1 MSGIRFRNPEVRM
14 SAALASAEAAVKD
27 PAVTLRELLGMLGEQ
42 GLLVFCG
49 VLAAPFLL
57 PLTVP
62 GMSTVLGLPMLLIGF
77 AVMLSRVPWLP
88 ERLLSRSLPAP
99 TVRSVLGRVRGWAER
114 FEHLVRPR
122 LLGLTGGRVVNF
134 ANGALVIA
142 AVLLLMAP
150 IPLVPFV
157 NSLPAF
163 AIILL
168 CFGMAERDGAV
179 ILFGYLMTVVSAVYV
194 GGLVLLVFYVGMR
207 HEEAFEA
214 IRLWFD

>member
-1 MSGIRFRNPEVRM
+1 VSSIQFRNPEVRM
-14 SAALASAEAAVKD
+14 SAALASAEAAVTD
-27 PAVTLRELLGMLGEQ
+27 PAITLRELLAMLGEQ

-77 AVMLSRVPWLP
+77 AVMVSRVPWLP
-88 ERLLSRSLPAP
+88 ERLLNRSLPAP
-99 TVRSVLGRVRGWAER
+99 TVRGVLAKVRGWAER

-134 ANGALVIA
+134 VNGGLVIV

-150 IPLVPFV
+150 IPLVPFI
-157 NSLPAF
+157 NSLPAL

-179 ILFGYLMTVVSAVYV
+179 ILFGYLMTVVSAVSV

-214 IRLWFD
+214 IRLWFN